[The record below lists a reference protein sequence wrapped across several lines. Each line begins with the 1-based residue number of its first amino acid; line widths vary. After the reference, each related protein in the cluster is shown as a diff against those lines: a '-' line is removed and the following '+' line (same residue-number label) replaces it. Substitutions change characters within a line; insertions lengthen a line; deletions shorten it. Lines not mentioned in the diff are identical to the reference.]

1 MNEGGIFIHTPY
13 NEYAHENAEAYRQ
26 AHQGKAAMKEHAF
39 PLATQ
44 RYQRAM
50 GIFHSASNSVEERQC
65 WRDISSVNLERQIEE
80 ERKAL
85 SPRQDV
91 LG

>member
-1 MNEGGIFIHTPY
+1 MAWPTV
-13 NEYAHENAEAYRQ
+13 ENADAYRQ
-26 AHQGKAAMKEHAF
+26 AHEGKAAMKWHAF

-44 RYQRAM
+44 HYQRAM
-50 GIFHSASNSVEERQC
+50 GIFHSVSNTSEERQC
-65 WRDISSVNLERQIEE
+65 WRDIASVDLERRIEE
-80 ERKAL
+80 ERKDL